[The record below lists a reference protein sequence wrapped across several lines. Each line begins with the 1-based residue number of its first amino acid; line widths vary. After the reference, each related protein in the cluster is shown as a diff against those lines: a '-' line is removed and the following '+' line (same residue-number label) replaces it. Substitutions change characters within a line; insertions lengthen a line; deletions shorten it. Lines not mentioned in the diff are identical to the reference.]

1 MKLYF
6 DKLNKL
12 IDYQIQ
18 FKKCCHTHYSKN
30 YVVDGYI
37 PLSSKRKGILSC
49 AATTYLPF
57 MLKRP
62 VDHNKTE
69 LSACHFPLARSI
81 RNKIC

>member
-1 MKLYF
+1 M
-6 DKLNKL
+6 
-12 IDYQIQ
+12 IDYQDPAQEMFHI
-18 FKKCCHTHYSKN
+18 HYN
-30 YVVDGYI
+30 ENFVVDGYI
-37 PLSSKRKGILSC
+37 PLSRKRKGILSC